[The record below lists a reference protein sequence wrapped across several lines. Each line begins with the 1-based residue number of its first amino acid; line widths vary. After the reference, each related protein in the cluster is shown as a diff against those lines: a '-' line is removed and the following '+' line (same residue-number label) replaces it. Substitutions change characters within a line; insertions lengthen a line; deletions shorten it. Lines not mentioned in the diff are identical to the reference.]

1 MSSLTRAEKN
11 AIIINDAKGIQHP
24 DYYVCHTK
32 TGGIQVRKRKVPL
45 TTTELKAIN
54 EPEVKEVVKTETKE
68 EVKSE
73 VKEEVKSE
81 TKPEIKNIEYEMISN
96 KQLLEKMLA
105 ILEKNSESKDK
116 NLNDPERERETKENK
131 EFIEGIKEENK
142 VLSAKRETHIETPSK
157 PQDNNQKSETKRQII
172 KPTQHIKPR
181 KGRNLLH

>member
-1 MSSLTRAEKN
+1 MSDL
-11 AIIINDAKGIQHP
+11 KGQ
-24 DYYVCHTK
+24 
-32 TGGIQVRKRKVPL
+32 G
-45 TTTELKAIN
+45 
-54 EPEVKEVVKTETKE
+54 ETKE
-68 EVKSE
+68 EVKT
-73 VKEEVKSE
+73 E

-157 PQDNNQKSETKRQII
+157 PQDNNQKPETKRQII